1 MAKPLVTDEL
11 WSAVEPL
18 LPLHSPQPKG
28 GRPWVDDRASLTGI
42 VFVLLTGIPWEYLP
56 AEMNCGSGMTCW
68 RRLRDWQEAGVW
80 AELHAVM
87 LDKLEAAKKID
98 WSRASCDSAT
108 VPAPLAKKGAVKPL
122 GQIRPI
128 AASKARSA
136 TRLLTRMG
144 RR

>member
-11 WSAVEPL
+11 WSAIEPL
-18 LPLHSPQPKG
+18 LPLHPPQPKG
-28 GRPWVDDRASLTGI
+28 GRPWVDDRAALTGV
-42 VFVLLTGIPWEYLP
+42 VFVLLTGLPWEYLP

-68 RRLRDWQEAGVW
+68 RRLRDWQAAGVW
-80 AELHAVM
+80 SELHAVL

-98 WSRASCDSAT
+98 WSRASCDSAM

-122 GQIRPI
+122 GRTRRIG
-128 AASKARSA
+128 ASRARSG
-136 TRLLTRMG
+136 TRLSMRTG

>member
-11 WSAVEPL
+11 WAAVEPL
-18 LPLHSPQPKG
+18 LPLHPPQPKG
-28 GRPWVDDRASLTGI
+28 GRPWVDDRAALTGI
-42 VFVLLTGIPWEYLP
+42 VFVLLTGLPWEYLP

-87 LDKLEAAKKID
+87 LDRLEAANKID
-98 WSRASCDSAT
+98 WSRVACDSAT

-122 GQIRPI
+122 RLVRTRPTVV
-128 AASKARSA
+128 SKARSG
-136 TRLLTRMG
+136 TRL
-144 RR
+144 